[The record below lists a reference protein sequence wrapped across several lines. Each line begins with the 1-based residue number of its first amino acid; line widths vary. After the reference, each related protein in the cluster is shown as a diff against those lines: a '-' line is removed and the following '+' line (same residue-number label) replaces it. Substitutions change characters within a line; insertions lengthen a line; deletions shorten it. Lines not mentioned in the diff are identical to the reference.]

1 MGVQAASM
9 MIAIGFALM
18 IATTIA
24 LVIDSAFRAVQHNKE
39 QEESEGV
46 D

>member
-1 MGVQAASM
+1 MGAQAATM
-9 MIAIGFALM
+9 MIAFGFALM
-18 IATTIA
+18 TATTIA
-24 LVIDSAFRAVQHNKE
+24 LVIDNAFKAVQHNKE